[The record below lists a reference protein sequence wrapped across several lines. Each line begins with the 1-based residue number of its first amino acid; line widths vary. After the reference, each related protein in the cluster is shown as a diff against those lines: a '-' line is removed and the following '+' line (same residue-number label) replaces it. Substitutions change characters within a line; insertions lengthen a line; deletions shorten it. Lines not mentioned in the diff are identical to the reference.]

1 MSDDHAFH
9 LTPLDVR
16 SQEFARTL
24 RGYDR
29 AQVDEFKLA
38 ISEELERL
46 LRDRAQHE
54 ERLRGVQEQ
63 LRAFR
68 DRERAMNEA
77 LVAAQQLRV
86 DSREQAERE
95 AELVLRE
102 ARAEAE
108 RILERAHQEEALV
121 RERADGAARQFT
133 AYVASFRTLAGAPPG
148 RGGRASAPD
157 RSRNIRLH
165 RLKQFPGNSVDRC
178 SRLLFDRIRRPPRSC
193 GARSR
198 LEPDVG
204 IILGTGLGG
213 LADEIEV
220 DASIPYQESLPGF
233 PLSTVEITC
242 GPAAARPPGEAP
254 GGGHAG
260 PLSPVRGLRPR

>member
-1 MSDDHAFH
+1 MTDDHAFH

-16 SQEFARTL
+16 SQEFARAL

-46 LRDRAQHE
+46 LRERAQNE
-54 ERLRGVQEQ
+54 ERLRSAQEQ
-63 LRAFR
+63 LRAYQ

-108 RILERAHQEEALV
+108 RIMERARQEEAVV
-121 RERADGAARQFT
+121 RTRADGATRQFT
-133 AYVASFRTLAGAPPG
+133 AYMASFRALLERHLGE
-148 RGGRASAPD
+148 
-157 RSRNIRLH
+157 
-165 RLKQFPGNSVDRC
+165 VDG
-178 SRLLFDRIRRPPRSC
+178 LQRRPQP
-193 GARSR
+193 GMP
-198 LEPDVG
+198 E
-204 IILGTGLGG
+204 
-213 LADEIEV
+213 
-220 DASIPYQESLPGF
+220 LPGE
-233 PLSTVEITC
+233 T
-242 GPAAARPPGEAP
+242 AP
-254 GGGHAG
+254 GDQQ
-260 PLSPVRGLRPR
+260 

>member
-16 SQEFARTL
+16 SQEFARAL

-29 AQVDEFKLA
+29 AQVDEFKQA

-54 ERLRGVQEQ
+54 ERLRGAQEQ

-86 DSREQAERE
+86 DSREQAEKE
-95 AELVLRE
+95 ADLVLRE

-108 RILERAHQEEALV
+108 RILERAHQEEAIV
-121 RERADGAARQFT
+121 RERADG
-133 AYVASFRTLAGAPPG
+133 VARTL
-148 RGGRASAPD
+148 
-157 RSRNIRLH
+157 
-165 RLKQFPGNSVDRC
+165 
-178 SRLLFDRIRRPPRSC
+178 
-193 GARSR
+193 
-198 LEPDVG
+198 LERH
-204 IILGTGLGG
+204 LG
-213 LADEIEV
+213 EV
-220 DASIPYQESLPGF
+220 DGLQRRVRPGTSEASDE
-233 PLSTVEITC
+233 TV
-242 GPAAARPPGEAP
+242 AAAPKPGA
-254 GGGHAG
+254 AK
-260 PLSPVRGLRPR
+260 

>member
-1 MSDDHAFH
+1 MTDDHAFH
-9 LTPLDVR
+9 LTPLDIR
-16 SQEFARTL
+16 QQEFARAI

-54 ERLRGVQEQ
+54 ERLRGAQEQ

-108 RILERAHQEEALV
+108 RILDRAQQEEAVV
-121 RERADGAARQFT
+121 RERADGVARQFA
-133 AYVASFRTLAGAPPG
+133 AYVSSFRM
-148 RGGRASAPD
+148 
-157 RSRNIRLH
+157 
-165 RLKQFPGNSVDRC
+165 
-178 SRLLFDRIRRPPRSC
+178 LLERH
-193 GARSR
+193 
-198 LEPDVG
+198 
-204 IILGTGLGG
+204 LG
-213 LADEIEV
+213 EV
-220 DASIPYQESLPGF
+220 DGLQRRVRPGTNESTDETVPG
-233 PLSTVEITC
+233 
-242 GPAAARPPGEAP
+242 AA
-254 GGGHAG
+254 
-260 PLSPVRGLRPR
+260 LK

>member
-1 MSDDHAFH
+1 MSDDHSFH

-16 SQEFARTL
+16 SQEFTRAL

-29 AQVDEFKLA
+29 NQVNEFKLA

-54 ERLRGVQEQ
+54 ERLRSVQEQ

-95 AELVLRE
+95 AELVVRQ
-102 ARAEAE
+102 AKVEAE
-108 RILERAHQEEALV
+108 RILERARQEEVAV

-133 AYVASFRTLAGAPPG
+133 MYLSSFRTLLERHLGELDGLQRRTAPEVTDP
-148 RGGRASAPD
+148 RG
-157 RSRNIRLH
+157 N
-165 RLKQFPGNSVDRC
+165 
-178 SRLLFDRIRRPPRSC
+178 
-193 GARSR
+193 
-198 LEPDVG
+198 
-204 IILGTGLGG
+204 
-213 LADEIEV
+213 
-220 DASIPYQESLPGF
+220 
-233 PLSTVEITC
+233 
-242 GPAAARPPGEAP
+242 AAAGEP
-254 GGGHAG
+254 Q
-260 PLSPVRGLRPR
+260 

>member
-1 MSDDHAFH
+1 MTDDHAFH

-16 SQEFARTL
+16 SQEFARAL

-46 LRDRAQHE
+46 LRDRSQHE
-54 ERLRGVQEQ
+54 ERIRGAQEQ

-108 RILERAHQEEALV
+108 RILERAHQDEAVV
-121 RERADGAARQFT
+121 RERADGVARQF
-133 AYVASFRTLAGAPPG
+133 ASYVASFRTLLERHLGEVDGLQRRVLPGTDSSADTVPGAP
-148 RGGRASAPD
+148 
-157 RSRNIRLH
+157 
-165 RLKQFPGNSVDRC
+165 K
-178 SRLLFDRIRRPPRSC
+178 
-193 GARSR
+193 
-198 LEPDVG
+198 
-204 IILGTGLGG
+204 
-213 LADEIEV
+213 
-220 DASIPYQESLPGF
+220 
-233 PLSTVEITC
+233 
-242 GPAAARPPGEAP
+242 
-254 GGGHAG
+254 
-260 PLSPVRGLRPR
+260 